1 MKLSQLILPLFLFA
15 TSCAGQDANTQ
26 DATAPVA
33 KSVKIGAE
41 KLLEEFPGALEG
53 KRLGLVMNPTA
64 RIGDVHMLD
73 TLLSLGYNIAALY
86 APEHGFRGNFGAG
99 EKIVD
104 GIDEA
109 SGLTVYSL
117 YGATRKPTP
126 EMLANVDALI
136 FDMQDVGARFYT
148 YISTLGLV
156 LEAAS
161 EAGVEVWVLDR
172 PNPAGG
178 NYVSGWMLDPEHTSF
193 VGAYPIPI
201 AHGMTMGELAKMMVG
216 EKWINLADTSFK
228 PNVIAMDGWSR
239 DMKWPATGLDWT
251 PPSPNLPTWE
261 TAYVYLGT
269 CIFEGSTLSEGRGT
283 PSPFLTVGG
292 PGLMVPEAELN
303 RISDS
308 WGVGLSFTE
317 FTPVSIPDKAPN
329 PKHKDRP
336 IEGIQI
342 SDDVS
347 NLSDPVAFGMDLF
360 RTALRSTS
368 LDSLNNFRYRLAG
381 TNRIDSL
388 LRTNDNPA
396 DTWAQEVAD
405 FREKRRPYL
414 LYQ

>member
-1 MKLSQLILPLFLFA
+1 MKPAQLILPILLFFV
-15 TSCAGQDANTQ
+15 SCAGQDANV
-26 DATAPVA
+26 PVVPEA
-33 KSVKIGAE
+33 VVPSVKIGAE
-41 KLLEEFPGALEG
+41 RLLEDFPEALKD

-73 TLLSLGYNIAALY
+73 TLLSLGYNVAALY

-109 SGLTVYSL
+109 SGLNVYSL

-126 EMLANVDALI
+126 EMLAEVDALI

-161 EAGVEVWVLDR
+161 EAGVEVWILDR

-178 NYVSGWMLDPEHTSF
+178 EYVAGWMLEPEHTSF
-193 VGAYPIPI
+193 VGAYPIPV

-216 EKWINLADTSFK
+216 EGWIKMANSTFS
-228 PNVIAMDGWSR
+228 PNVITMQGWSR
-239 DMKWPATGLDWT
+239 DMKWPATGLEWV
-251 PPSPNLPTWE
+251 PPSPNIPTWE

-269 CIFEGSTLSEGRGT
+269 CFFEGSTLSEGRGT

-292 PGLMVPEAELN
+292 PGLMIPEVELN
-303 RISDS
+303 RLSDT
-308 WGVGLSFTE
+308 WGIGLSPTE

-329 PKHKDRP
+329 PKHKDSP
-336 IEGIQI
+336 SEGVQI
-342 SDDVS
+342 SSDVS
-347 NLSDPVAFGMDLF
+347 NLKDPVAFGLDLF

-368 LDSLNNFRYRLAG
+368 LDSLNNFRFRLAG

-388 LRTNDNPA
+388 LRTVDNPA
-396 DTWAQEVAD
+396 DSWAEEVAG
-405 FREKRRPYL
+405 FKERRKPYL
-414 LYQ
+414 LY

>member
-1 MKLSQLILPLFLFA
+1 MKPTQLLIPILLLLV
-15 TSCAGQDANTQ
+15 SCTGQEANTQ
-26 DATAPVA
+26 IAPEAPVA
-33 KSVKIGAE
+33 KVKIGAE
-41 KLLEEFPGALEG
+41 RLLEDFPGALEG

-73 TLLSLGYNIAALY
+73 TLLSLGYNVAALY

-109 SGLTVYSL
+109 SGLKVFSL
-117 YGATRKPTP
+117 YGTTRKPTP
-126 EMLANVDALI
+126 EMLAEVDALI

-178 NYVSGWMLDPEHTSF
+178 DYVAGWMLDAEHTSF
-193 VGAYPIPI
+193 VGAYPIPV

-216 EKWINLADTSFK
+216 EGWIKLGNGSFS
-228 PNVIAMDGWSR
+228 PNVITMQGWER
-239 DMKWPATGLDWT
+239 EMKWPATGLDWV
-251 PPSPNLPTWE
+251 PPSPNLPSWE

-269 CIFEGSTLSEGRGT
+269 CFFEGSTLSEGRGT
-283 PSPFLTVGG
+283 PSPFLSVGG
-292 PGLMVPEAELN
+292 PGLMIPEVELN
-303 RISDS
+303 RISDT
-308 WGVGLSFTE
+308 WGIELSPTE
-317 FTPVSIPDKAPN
+317 FTPMAIPDKAPN

-336 IEGIQI
+336 IEGVQI
-342 SDDVS
+342 SNDVS
-347 NLSDPVAFGMDLF
+347 NLKDPVAFGLDLY

-368 LDSLNNFRYRLAG
+368 LDSMNNFRYRLAG

-388 LRTNDNPA
+388 LRSIDNPA
-396 DTWAQEVAD
+396 DTWAEEVAA
-405 FREKRRPYL
+405 FKARRKPYL
-414 LYQ
+414 LY

>member
-15 TSCAGQDANTQ
+15 ASCAGQDANTQ
-26 DATAPVA
+26 DAPASTV

-109 SGLTVYSL
+109 SGLKVYSL

-126 EMLANVDALI
+126 EMLADVDALI

-178 NYVSGWMLDPEHTSF
+178 NYVAGWMLDPEHTSF

-216 EKWINLADTSFK
+216 EKWINLSDPNFQ
-228 PNVIAMDGWSR
+228 PNVIAMDGWTR
-239 DMKWPATGLDWT
+239 DMTWPATGLDWT
-251 PPSPNLPTWE
+251 PPSPNIPTWE

-283 PSPFLTVGG
+283 PAPFLTVGG

-303 RISDS
+303 RLSDT
-308 WGVGLSFTE
+308 WGIGLSFTE

-342 SDDVS
+342 SDNVS

-405 FREKRRPYL
+405 FKGKRTPYL
-414 LYQ
+414 LY

>member
-1 MKLSQLILPLFLFA
+1 MKPIQLLIPIFLLFV
-15 TSCAGQDANTQ
+15 SCTGQDANTQ
-26 DATAPVA
+26 VTTEVTVA
-33 KSVKIGAE
+33 KVKIGAE
-41 KLLEEFPGALEG
+41 RLLEDFPGALEG

-73 TLLSLGYNIAALY
+73 TLLSLGYNISALY

-109 SGLTVYSL
+109 SGLKVYSL

-126 EMLANVDALI
+126 EMLAEVDALI

-178 NYVSGWMLDPEHTSF
+178 DYVAGWMLDPEHTSF

-216 EKWINLADTSFK
+216 EKWIKLADASFE
-228 PNVIAMDGWSR
+228 PNVITMQGWSR

-269 CIFEGSTLSEGRGT
+269 CFFEGSTLSEGRGT
-283 PSPFLTVGG
+283 PTPFLTIGG
-292 PGLMVPEAELN
+292 PGLMIPEVELN
-303 RISDS
+303 RVSDT
-308 WGVGLSFTE
+308 WGIKMTPTE

-336 IEGIQI
+336 SEGIQI
-342 SDDVS
+342 SSDVS
-347 NLSDPVAFGMDLF
+347 NLTDPVAFGLDLF

-368 LDSLNNFRYRLAG
+368 LDSLNSFRYRLAG

-388 LRTNDNPA
+388 LRSFDNPA
-396 DTWAQEVAD
+396 DTWAQEVAAFKD
-405 FREKRRPYL
+405 KRKPYL
-414 LYQ
+414 LY

>member
-1 MKLSQLILPLFLFA
+1 MKPIQLLIPIFLFLV
-15 TSCAGQDANTQ
+15 SCTGQDASTQ
-26 DATAPVA
+26 ATPEVVVP
-33 KSVKIGAE
+33 KVKIGAE
-41 KLLEEFPGALEG
+41 RLLEDFPGALEG

-73 TLLSLGYNIAALY
+73 TLLSLGYNISALY

-109 SGLTVYSL
+109 SGLKVYSL
-117 YGATRKPTP
+117 YGTTRKPTP
-126 EMLANVDALI
+126 EMLADVDALI

-178 NYVSGWMLDPEHTSF
+178 DYVAGWILEPEHTSF

-216 EKWINLADTSFK
+216 EKWIKLADASFE
-228 PNVIAMDGWSR
+228 PNVITMQGWSR

-251 PPSPNLPTWE
+251 PPSPNIPTWE

-269 CIFEGSTLSEGRGT
+269 CIFEGSTLSEGRGSPT
-283 PSPFLTVGG
+283 PFLTIGG
-292 PGLMVPEAELN
+292 PGLMIPETELN
-303 RISDS
+303 RISDT
-308 WGVGLSFTE
+308 WGIKMKPTE
-317 FTPVSIPDKAPN
+317 FTPQPIPDKAPN
-329 PKHKDRP
+329 PKHKNTP
-336 IEGIQI
+336 IEGVQI

-347 NLSDPVAFGMDLF
+347 NLKDPVAFGFDLF

-368 LDSLNNFRYRLAG
+368 LDSLNSFRYRLAG

-388 LRTNDNPA
+388 LRSFDNPA
-396 DTWAQEVAD
+396 DTWQDEVAA
-405 FREKRRPYL
+405 FKAKRKPYL
-414 LYQ
+414 LY

>member
-1 MKLSQLILPLFLFA
+1 MKSAKYLIPILLLLV
-15 TSCAGQDANTQ
+15 SCTGQEANTQ
-26 DATAPVA
+26 VAPEVA
-33 KSVKIGAE
+33 VANVKIGAE
-41 KLLEEFPGALEG
+41 RLLEDFPGALEG

-73 TLLSLGYNIAALY
+73 TLLSLGYNVTALY

-109 SGLTVYSL
+109 SGLKVYSL
-117 YGATRKPTP
+117 YGTTRKPTR
-126 EMLANVDALI
+126 EMLAEVDALI

-161 EAGVEVWVLDR
+161 EAGIEVWVLDR

-178 NYVSGWMLDPEHTSF
+178 DYVAGWMLEKEHTSF
-193 VGAYPIPI
+193 VGAYPIPV

-216 EKWINLADTSFK
+216 EGWITLGNSDFS
-228 PNVIAMDGWSR
+228 PNVITMQGWTR
-239 DMKWPATGLDWT
+239 VMKWPTTGLDWV

-269 CIFEGSTLSEGRGT
+269 CFFEGSTLSEGRGT
-283 PSPFLTVGG
+283 PSPFLTIGG
-292 PGLMVPEAELN
+292 PGLMIPEVELN
-303 RISDS
+303 RISET
-308 WGVGLSFTE
+308 WGVGLRPTE
-317 FTPVSIPDKAPN
+317 FTPLSIPDKAPN
-329 PKHKDRP
+329 PKHKDRT
-336 IEGIQI
+336 IEGVQI

-347 NLSDPVAFGMDLF
+347 NLKDPVAFGLDLF

-368 LDSLNNFRYRLAG
+368 LDSLNSFRYRLAG

-388 LRTNDNPA
+388 LRSVDNPA
-396 DTWAQEVAD
+396 DTWAAEVAA
-405 FREKRRPYL
+405 FKERRKPYL
-414 LYQ
+414 LY